1 MRIKQICMMV
11 LLALG
16 VAPWANAQTFDKLW
30 KQVDQ
35 AEQKSLPQTV
45 IQLTNEIYKKAET
58 EKLSANAE
66 SLHMADEV
74 SRDADS
80 R

>member
-45 IQLTNEIYKKAET
+45 IQLTNEIIRRR
-58 EKLSANAE
+58 KLRKTLRNAE

>member
-35 AEQKSLPQTV
+35 AEQKSLV
-45 IQLTNEIYKKAET
+45 EYHSYRLLLRNNRA
-58 EKLSANAE
+58 
-66 SLHMADEV
+66 
-74 SRDADS
+74 
-80 R
+80 

>member
-45 IQLTNEIYKKAET
+45 IQLTNEF
-58 EKLSANAE
+58 
-66 SLHMADEV
+66 
-74 SRDADS
+74 ADS
-80 R
+80 GYLLRLCLP